1 MLCSFML
8 IAMVHG
14 AFCLCMQNNAWKV
27 QYFRICPI
35 DFSVEGGELT
45 ATLKLKR
52 SFVDEKY
59 KALIDDMYEGASD

>member
-1 MLCSFML
+1 
-8 IAMVHG
+8 
-14 AFCLCMQNNAWKV
+14 MQNNAWKV

-59 KALIDDMYEGASD
+59 KALIDEMYEGASD